1 MAARSAEVAGD
12 PVVRVE
18 ALALVARC
26 YFLEDNLADGRSW
39 LEERAEGLAQASE
52 PLGWSR
58 CRQVR
63 GILTRAEGNT
73 DKALEIFEGLYDFC
87 REKGLYERAL
97 DAAHHLALLAPST
110 ARSSGPSGRSRLP
123 KPGATNPFS
132 RSFGTT
138 LG

>member
-1 MAARSAEVAGD
+1 MA
-12 PVVRVE
+12 E

-39 LEERAEGLAQASE
+39 LEQAEGLAQASE

-97 DAAHHLALLAPST
+97 DAAHHLALLAPLDGQVVWAKGDHGCRRGDES
-110 ARSSGPSGRSRLP
+110 
-123 KPGATNPFS
+123 S